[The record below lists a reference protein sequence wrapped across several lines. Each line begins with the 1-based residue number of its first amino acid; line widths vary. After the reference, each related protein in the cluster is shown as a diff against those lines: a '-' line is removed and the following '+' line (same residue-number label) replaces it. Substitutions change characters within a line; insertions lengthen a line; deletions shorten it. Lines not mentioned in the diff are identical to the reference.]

1 MEKEILPVL
10 VRERGER
17 FAALMISLQCQ
28 FPKGALFSIVS
39 GAGNLAIQSGFG
51 KAEPTDGLFLVVVK
65 DVLLHYCIST
75 PQTDT
80 YACLRR
86 FVGGLES
93 HDRSFLVRVAGGG
106 ANGLLWVSCDY
117 HQGQIGIM

>member
-1 MEKEILPVL
+1 MLRVL
-10 VRERGER
+10 
-17 FAALMISLQCQ
+17 SLLLLVAKSASIIVLLFLLQELSK
-28 FPKGALFSIVS
+28 PALFSIVS
-39 GAGNLAIQSGFG
+39 GAGDLAIQCGFG

-65 DVLLHYCIST
+65 GILLHYCIST

-93 HDRSFLVRVAGGG
+93 HNRSFLVRVAGGG